1 MEVMRKSEVKAGDW
15 VIRQGDKGDQ
25 FYIIEKGVFE
35 VRVNQ
40 DKEIVTDPKD
50 AGEVEEGI
58 RDRLTPW
65 EPDMIYN
72 MKSSSQKGQY
82 GREW

>member
-1 MEVMRKSEVKAGDW
+1 MVCGKVLVDVMRKSEVKAGDW

-40 DKEIVTDPKD
+40 DKEVVTDPKD
-50 AGEVEEGI
+50 AGE
-58 RDRLTPW
+58 R
-65 EPDMIYN
+65 
-72 MKSSSQKGQY
+72 K
-82 GREW
+82 